1 MQTEI
6 VEHLRAELATAN
18 ERIEALESE
27 LTKARKTISRL
38 LADDLR
44 SSEELAELKEMIWRA
59 HRGLPGGCKCD
70 ICDEVYQSRS
80 ELGGFNS

>member
-18 ERIEALESE
+18 KRIEALESE

-38 LADDLR
+38 LADDVR
-44 SSEELAELKEMIWRA
+44 SSEELAELKQLIWRA

-70 ICDEVYQSRS
+70 ICDEVDQSRS

>member
-6 VEHLRAELATAN
+6 VEQLRAELATAN

-27 LTKARKTISRL
+27 LTKGRKTISRFL
-38 LADDLR
+38 GDDAET
-44 SSEELAELKEMIWRA
+44 SEELAELKQMIWRA

-70 ICDEVYQSRS
+70 ICDEVDQSRS
-80 ELGGFNS
+80 VLGAFNS